1 MSQGVARPD
10 LVRGLGLAGAVA
22 INVANMIG
30 TGVFLKSRVMACNV
44 GHGITV
50 LAVWFGAGLLVLCG
64 TFCYA
69 EIAAMFPEAGGEY
82 VFLKQAYGRFVGF
95 LGGWTSLFVMKPAG
109 NAAIAVGFAIFLN
122 VALSGG
128 LDTFRIGGANLH
140 VDGLTLVALAAMWTT
155 TLINCSSISAA
166 GTASL
171 AITILKTALLALLA
185 LGAFT
190 LARGDLSHLVQATHA
205 GRCEGVPSSAQGG
218 LAGLGAAMLGALWAY
233 DGWNNVTPLAGEIR
247 DPARNLPRAF
257 TGGVLV
263 VGGLYLAANLS
274 YFYVLTPTE
283 IANVSA
289 NSSVATVVAERF
301 LGHAAVTF
309 IAISLVIS
317 SFGALNAGTLA
328 GPRTPF
334 AMARDG
340 VFFRA
345 LAEVSRRTRVPV
357 RATIA
362 QTAWA
367 SILVISGSYDSLS
380 DAAMFASWLF
390 FGLAAGSLFV
400 FRRRFP
406 HAPRPYRA
414 LGYPWLPATFVGI
427 AFLLTVNTFVASPK
441 LALAGL
447 LMLLVSVPFYLYW
460 TRYSRPPGP
469 IPGEHSLSVDSMRDG
484 S

>member
-1 MSQGVARPD
+1 
-10 LVRGLGLAGAVA
+10 
-22 INVANMIG
+22 
-30 TGVFLKSRVMACNV
+30 
-44 GHGITV
+44 
-50 LAVWFGAGLLVLCG
+50 
-64 TFCYA
+64 
-69 EIAAMFPEAGGEY
+69 
-82 VFLKQAYGRFVGF
+82 
-95 LGGWTSLFVMKPAG
+95 
-109 NAAIAVGFAIFLN
+109 
-122 VALSGG
+122 
-128 LDTFRIGGANLH
+128 
-140 VDGLTLVALAAMWTT
+140 MWTT
-155 TLINCSSISAA
+155 ALINCRPIAAA

-190 LARGDLSHLVQATHA
+190 LAHGDLGHLALAAHE

-247 DPARNLPRAF
+247 SPARNLPRAF
-257 TGGVLV
+257 TGGVVV
-263 VGGLYLAANLS
+263 VGGLYLAANMS

-283 IANVSA
+283 IASVSA

-328 GPRTPF
+328 AARTPF

-340 VFFRA
+340 LFFRA
-345 LAEVSRRTRVPV
+345 LAEVSPRTCVPV
-357 RATIA
+357 RATVA
-362 QTAWA
+362 QTAWT

-380 DAAMFASWLF
+380 DAAMFASWVF
-390 FGLAAGSLFV
+390 FGLAAASLFV

-406 HAPRPYRA
+406 DALRPYKA
-414 LGYPWLPATFVGI
+414 LGYPWLPATFIGVTL
-427 AFLLTVNTFVASPK
+427 LLTVTTFVASPR

-447 LMLLVSVPFYLYW
+447 AMLLASVPFYLYF
-460 TRYSRPPGP
+460 TKYRGLRR
-469 IPGEHSLSVDSMRDG
+469 IAVE
-484 S
+484 